1 MKISLSYFMNRRS
14 FVPYVLTSPLVLLL
28 FFITLVP
35 VLYSIFLS
43 LSYWP
48 LEKLREAPKFI
59 GFDNY
64 FRMLHDQRLISSL
77 KFTFIFT
84 MTSVPIEIIIGLLV
98 ALILNTNF
106 PGRKLVRSIFVLPLA
121 VSMLVTGLIWRYIF
135 NYDYGLLNFLL
146 GVFHVA
152 PVPWL
157 IQSPWPQISLILA
170 EVWIQMPFCALV
182 LLAGLQS
189 IPEELYE
196 SAKLEGA
203 GGAKILRFI
212 TLPLLKPPIL
222 VVSLIT
228 VTNAIRS
235 FELAYSITGGGPMQ
249 STETFSFLAY
259 QVGFRYFDLPY
270 AASIS
275 WFILAINLLVSLIFM
290 KKMYVVEE
298 R

>member
-1 MKISLSYFMNRRS
+1 MKALIPNFANKRSL
-14 FVPYVLTSPLVLLL
+14 VPYFFTSPLVLLL
-28 FFITLVP
+28 LFITLIP

-48 LEKLREAPKFI
+48 LEKLREAPEFI

-64 FRMLHDQRLISSL
+64 FRMLYDQRLISSL
-77 KFTFIFT
+77 KFTLFFT
-84 MTSVPIEIIIGLLV
+84 ITSVPIEIILGLLV

-106 PGRKLVRSIFVLPLA
+106 PGRQIVRSIFVLPLA

-146 GVFHVA
+146 GIFHVA
-152 PVPWL
+152 PIPWL
-157 IQSPWPQISLILA
+157 IQSPWPQISLVIA
-170 EVWIQMPFCALV
+170 EVWIQMPFCVLV

-189 IPEELYE
+189 IPEDLYE
-196 SAKLEGA
+196 SAKLDGA
-203 GGAKILRFI
+203 SGIKILRFI
-212 TLPLLKPPIL
+212 TLPLLRPPIL

-228 VTNAIRS
+228 ITNAVRS

-270 AASIS
+270 AAAIS
-275 WFILAINLLVSLIFM
+275 WFILAINLIISLIFL
-290 KKMYVVEE
+290 KKMYIVEE